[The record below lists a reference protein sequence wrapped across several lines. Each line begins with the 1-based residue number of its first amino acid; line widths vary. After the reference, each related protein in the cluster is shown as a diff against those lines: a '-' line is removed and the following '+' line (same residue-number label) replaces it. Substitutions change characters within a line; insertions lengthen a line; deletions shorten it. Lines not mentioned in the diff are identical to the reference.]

1 MHKLSRTDTVSIVL
15 ENFSGHV
22 KKFTTLKMLRRRMA
36 EQGSIGRNK
45 FAVRAFNWAYED
57 VRINVIEF
65 EENAEQR
72 KRSTMEEQAGREN

>member
-1 MHKLSRTDTVSIVL
+1 
-15 ENFSGHV
+15 
-22 KKFTTLKMLRRRMA
+22 MA
-36 EQGSIGRNK
+36 EKGSIGRNK

-72 KRSTMEEQAGREN
+72 KRSTVEEQAGREN

>member
-1 MHKLSRTDTVSIVL
+1 MSIVL

-22 KKFTTLKMLRRRMA
+22 KKFTTLKTFRRQTA
-36 EQGSIGRNK
+36 EKGSIGRNK

-72 KRSTMEEQAGREN
+72 KRSTVGEQAGREN